1 MKDLMAIYLRYKNIV
16 WFSVGLIVVGISM
29 LVWWQCTQTTPKVNN
44 HADIE
49 VTANQTESMAKQSAT
64 SERVTQKQKII
75 IDVKGGVY
83 RPGVYYF
90 NDVPIV
96 AEVIS
101 KAGGFRPEVNRNRI
115 NLAAPVVTGT
125 VLYIPI
131 ADESI
136 PLEYPLPGQSTNT
149 TTVQAE
155 EGRQLQGKLIN
166 LNTADLITLQNL
178 PGIGA
183 KRAQDIIDY
192 REKVGGFKTITDL
205 KSVAGIGE
213 KTYEKLVNLVCV

>member
-1 MKDLMAIYLRYKNIV
+1 MKYLVANYLRFKHVI
-16 WFSVGLIVVGISM
+16 WFSLGLIIVGISM
-29 LVWWQCTQTTPKVNN
+29 LIWWQCTQTVPKVNN

-49 VTANQTESMAKQSAT
+49 VTANQTESLASQSAT
-64 SERVTQKQKII
+64 SAVITQKQKII
-75 IDVKGGVY
+75 IDVKGGVF

-90 NDVPIV
+90 NEAPIV
-96 AEVIS
+96 ADVIS
-101 KAGGFRPEVNRNRI
+101 KAGGFKPEVNRNRI
-115 NLAAPVVTGT
+115 NLAAPVATGT
-125 VLYIPI
+125 VLYIPL

-136 PLEYPLPGQSTNT
+136 PLEYPLPGQQTSA

-155 EGRQLQGKLIN
+155 TMPSNSAGLIN
-166 LNTADLITLQNL
+166 LNTADLSILQTL

-192 REKVGGFKTITDL
+192 REKMGGFKTLTDL

-213 KTYEKLVNLVCV
+213 KTYEKLVDLICV